1 MVGKWVQN
9 LISVSGCLAK
19 RSDPA
24 FCSEEAVDEIQGAM
38 TPHPVMLFYLSCL
51 EAAQLVCMSLTA
63 FSLASIWE

>member
-38 TPHPVMLFYLSCL
+38 TPHPVMLCYLSCL
-51 EAAQLVCMSLTA
+51 EAA
-63 FSLASIWE
+63 